1 MEKIILMS
9 QYHCKVQQQR
19 LQTQAALLTQVKT
32 LNHYLK
38 IVEMMVMLKLKTKVK
53 NEKGQIVSQSLL
65 TIKGKTWKDN

>member
-38 IVEMMVMLKLKTKVK
+38 IVEMMVMLKLKAKVK